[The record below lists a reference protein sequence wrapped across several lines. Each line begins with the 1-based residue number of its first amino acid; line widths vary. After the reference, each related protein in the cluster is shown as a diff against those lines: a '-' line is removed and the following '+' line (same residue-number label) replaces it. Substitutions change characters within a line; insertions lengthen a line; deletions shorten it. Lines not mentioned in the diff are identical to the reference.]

1 MCILPNFQQSDLK
14 EPKQYG
20 KHSSKKVKDENV
32 ELLITEQ
39 PLENQV

>member
-1 MCILPNFQQSDLK
+1 MCILPNFEQSDLK
-14 EPKQYG
+14 EFKKCG
-20 KHSSKKVKDENV
+20 KHNIRKFKDENV